1 MQYRFQE
8 DIMTTAVNSPRQM
21 KKTVSYG
28 SYEAIKLNKMESM
41 LMEHYGYDYS
51 QLHKVLIRERYNQ
64 VSL

>member
-1 MQYRFQE
+1 
-8 DIMTTAVNSPRQM
+8 MTTLTKNSKQV

-28 SYEAIKLNKMESM
+28 STEAIKLNKMEMM
-41 LMEHYGYDYS
+41 LMEHYGYDFS